1 MKLKLSPR
9 RKSQEPSGNDKR
21 KQKSRQMSNL
31 GVFITFLMISAVFW
45 YIQSLEGTYQIRLNI
60 PVTYDSLPGKT
71 GYSISPP
78 KSIEVV
84 LTDKGLNLLDYKLK
98 EFKPVHLE
106 IQKGNNGQYLGIS
119 RKQLN
124 ATVMKQ
130 LSSTVQISSITPSEI
145 SIPLFRR
152 ESKKVPVHLNFE
164 AATGQG
170 FIAYR
175 PQITPDSVT
184 IYGSMEMLKNI
195 KEVVAEDL
203 PHEGLTASFEG
214 ELRLQP
220 PAEGVILSFEKVSIK
235 VPVEELTE
243 YSFEQNI
250 EVEGEPKNRN
260 LLPLPARV
268 TVNVTIPRSKYND
281 VNPAD
286 FRVTLQ
292 YPDDRTIQSDDTLP
306 LVLKNQPE
314 WVVNYTIKPERIQ
327 YVIERR

>member
-9 RKSQEPSGNDKR
+9 SKSQEPSGKDKR

-130 LSSTVQISSITPSEI
+130 LSSTVQITSITPSEI

-164 AATGQG
+164 ATTGQG

-214 ELRLQP
+214 DLRLPTACRRCYSQFRESFHQSACRRAYRIFFRAEYRGRRRTEKPQSP
-220 PAEGVILSFEKVSIK
+220 PVACTGYRECNHPSQQV
-235 VPVEELTE
+235 
-243 YSFEQNI
+243 QRC
-250 EVEGEPKNRN
+250 EPCRFPGNA
-260 LLPLPARV
+260 P
-268 TVNVTIPRSKYND
+268 IPR
-281 VNPAD
+281 
-286 FRVTLQ
+286 
-292 YPDDRTIQSDDTLP
+292 
-306 LVLKNQPE
+306 
-314 WVVNYTIKPERIQ
+314 
-327 YVIERR
+327 